1 VLYNG
6 DKSWRYPTH
15 SLFILGGST
24 KSNPFDDVLL
34 HEGLHIRLAAK
45 LFEEGV
51 STLYKA
57 DELGQTFWYQLTIF
71 E

>member
-1 VLYNG
+1 
-6 DKSWRYPTH
+6 
-15 SLFILGGST
+15 LFILGGST